1 MKIEKNIPIPEKN
14 TGPKEL
20 YPPLLK
26 QMQIGDSILLTTSQY
41 AGLNLAARKMGIKI
55 TSRAVDNKRR
65 VWRIG

>member
-1 MKIEKNIPIPEKN
+1 MKIEKNIPIPAKS